1 MFYNLLLVIK
11 FKNMNKFEEKVTLYK
26 EYMKDRELDYNSDL
40 LAAVTRGLGPCIY
53 KSHAEAVSN
62 ANEQELATIKNN
74 FLIKKLGMSDNEGLE
89 SSIKEVMGKIEK
101 SEEKKYRAVVYYLLV
116 KKFNKE
122 SIYKK

>member
-26 EYMKDRELDYNSDL
+26 KYMKDRELDYNSDL

-89 SSIKEVMGKIEK
+89 SSIKEVMAKIGK